1 VPCHHSAAILKKA
14 GVPCHHSVVI
24 SKTADAARSN
34 SAVTS
39 KMPTPPSVT
48 RPLPLKRRRCHQSLG
63 GYLYNA
69 DVTSN
74 HSVVD
79 FFLKKNTEVA
89 LLSLEHYFRSA
100 DVVNN
105 NSAVTPKSD
114 KMIPNDSAT
123 TSEAPTSMESSTDRE
138 AK

>member
-1 VPCHHSAAILKKA
+1 MGFFQARYRFQKASSHHPTVISKKA
-14 GVPCHHSVVI
+14 GVPYHHSAVI

-39 KMPTPPSVT
+39 KTPTPPSVT
-48 RPLPLKRRRCHQSLG
+48 RPLLLKRRRCHQSLG

-74 HSVVD
+74 HSVVN
-79 FFLKKNTEVA
+79 FKNTEVA
-89 LLSLEHYFRSA
+89 LLSLGHYFRSA

-105 NSAVTPKSD
+105 TPAITPKSD
-114 KMIPNDSAT
+114 K
-123 TSEAPTSMESSTDRE
+123 
-138 AK
+138 